1 MTTPARLPSALI
13 CCTVRC
19 KLSFPSQCTRN
30 ESDPALTNSSRKK
43 SGSEIIRWISK
54 GKRVTRRSDWT
65 IGAPIEMLGTKC
77 PSITSTWMRSAP
89 ARSASATC
97 SPKRAKSAAR
107 IEGASFT
114 ASFSILVLPSL
125 LSGTACMSSFKNVHK
140 LPIAAGYLC
149 HSLLPRRLLV
159 PPVDERV
166 PEVSP
171 THSET
176 DETRNSGRCRQPLAN
191 FCLVLTPPQDDAA
204 DFAATASA
212 RTRYN
217 LRAVLAAVQS
227 LDFPHVRLHL
237 SVLKLP
243 DSLDHQ
249 PRSQL
254 QVVCLF
260 VAFELRKLRLL
271 RRHQQLEHQ
280 RAATFT
286 TQVVREPLQTG
297 RLAAIESLV
306 ALGVVAHQY
315 LAEGR
320 LEALDVLGEL
330 LAVFKVEL
338 LLPALLCRTGG
349 RVTLLGGVTKYG
361 RTELLVHQDAGF
373 FFGYP
378 AGHRSLE
385 TIVDHL
391 LGR

>member
-1 MTTPARLPSALI
+1 MTTLARLPNTLMRCS
-13 CCTVRC
+13 VRC
-19 KLSFPSQCTRN
+19 RLLLPSQWTRN
-30 ESDPALTNSSRKK
+30 ASEPASVNSSRNT
-43 SGSEIIRWISK
+43 SGSEIIRWISN

-77 PSITSTWMRSAP
+77 PSITSTWIRSAP

-114 ASFSILVLPSL
+114 PSFTISVLPSL
-125 LSGTACMSSFKNVHK
+125 LSGTAGMRFFKNVHK
-140 LPIAAGYLC
+140 LPIAARHLC

-159 PPVDERV
+159 PPVDERL
-166 PEVSP
+166 PEVGP
-171 THSET
+171 THSEA
-176 DETRNSGRCRQPLAN
+176 DETRNSSRCCQPLAN
-191 FCLVLTPPQDDAA
+191 FCLVLTPPQDDAT

-212 RTRYN
+212 RSRYN

-237 SVLKLP
+237 SVLKPP

-254 QVVCLF
+254 QVVSLL
-260 VAFELRKLRLL
+260 VAFELLQLRLL

-280 RAATFT
+280 RAATFAT
-286 TQVVREPLQTG
+286 TQVVREPLQAG
-297 RLAAIESLV
+297 CLAAIESLV

-320 LEALDVLGEL
+320 LEELDVLGEV

-338 LLPALLCRTGG
+338 LLPALLCRAGG
-349 RVTLLGGVTKYG
+349 RVTLL
-361 RTELLVHQDAGF
+361 
-373 FFGYP
+373 
-378 AGHRSLE
+378 
-385 TIVDHL
+385 
-391 LGR
+391 